1 MDTRAT
7 TKERLRTTVRLEFEL
22 LDQAK
27 REAAK
32 SGETL
37 TALIEDG
44 VRLAIAQ
51 RRKPR
56 KIVDL
61 PASTTGGGLLP
72 GIDLNNSVQ
81 LWDILD
87 GLEDLPK

>member
-1 MDTRAT
+1 MSTPARTRQ
-7 TKERLRTTVRLEFEL
+7 RLRTTVRLELGL

-32 SGETL
+32 GGETL

-56 KIVDL
+56 KLVDL

-87 GLEDLPK
+87 GLEDPSK